1 MTHVD
6 LYGII
11 RRVLELVS
19 PYRLESSLY
28 SIASEKWGFVMGTRG
43 KKECSGCGEAN
54 GARAYNCK
62 KCGNPFKMKNGA
74 IRYSK
79 RPIED
84 WTTLE
89 EGDCIRVLSR
99 SGDYYYKQNGDKVHW
114 TTAGKYIVKS
124 LTIDNEKGN
133 CGICCYGLTNKNG
146 GYHWLYM
153 GKERPQEDSD
163 ISFHAPHKVVRIKDP
178 RR

>member
-1 MTHVD
+1 
-6 LYGII
+6 
-11 RRVLELVS
+11 
-19 PYRLESSLY
+19 
-28 SIASEKWGFVMGTRG
+28 MGTRG
-43 KKECSGCGEAN
+43 KKECAECGESN
-54 GARAYNCK
+54 GARAYTCK
-62 KCGNPFKMKNGA
+62 KCGKPFKMKNGV

-84 WTTLE
+84 WESLE

-114 TTAGKYIVKS
+114 TTAGKYRVKEI
-124 LTIDNEKGN
+124 TVDNNGKSN
-133 CGICCYGLTNKNG
+133 GISCFGITNRNA

-153 GKERPQEDSD
+153 GRKKRSKESPRQ
-163 ISFHAPHKVVRIKDP
+163 FHAPHKIVRIKDP

>member
-1 MTHVD
+1 
-6 LYGII
+6 
-11 RRVLELVS
+11 
-19 PYRLESSLY
+19 
-28 SIASEKWGFVMGTRG
+28 MGTRG

-74 IRYSK
+74 VRYSK

-89 EGDCIRVLSR
+89 AGDCIRVLSR

-114 TTAGKYIVKS
+114 TKPGKYVVKS
-124 LTIDNEKGN
+124 ITINDGN
-133 CGICCYGLTNKNG
+133 HSDGISVYGLTNRNS

-153 GKERPQEDSD
+153 GREEQSEDSEKQFR
-163 ISFHAPHKVVRIKDP
+163 SPHKVVRIKDP